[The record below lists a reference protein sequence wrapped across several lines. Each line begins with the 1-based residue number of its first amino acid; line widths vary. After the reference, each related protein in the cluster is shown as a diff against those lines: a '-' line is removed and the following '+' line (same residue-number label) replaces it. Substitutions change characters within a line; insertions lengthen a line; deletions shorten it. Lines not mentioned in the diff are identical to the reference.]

1 MQAKCAGSFARR
13 SALPREYDDGNN
25 SAATRG
31 RTRRAMYF
39 LLLYDVVDD
48 YVERRALYR
57 DDHLTLARA
66 AHARGEIVLAGA
78 LAEPADGAALVFK
91 TDDRAVV
98 ERFAQ
103 NDPYVLNGLVTR
115 WRVRDWTVVVGGE

>member
-1 MQAKCAGSFARR
+1 
-13 SALPREYDDGNN
+13 
-25 SAATRG
+25 
-31 RTRRAMYF
+31 MYF

-48 YVERRALYR
+48 YVERRGIFR

-66 AHARGEIVLAGA
+66 AHARDELVLAGA
-78 LAEPADGAALVFK
+78 FAGPADGAALVFK
-91 TDDRAVV
+91 ADDRAVA

-115 WRVRDWTVVVGGE
+115 WRVRDWAVVVGGD